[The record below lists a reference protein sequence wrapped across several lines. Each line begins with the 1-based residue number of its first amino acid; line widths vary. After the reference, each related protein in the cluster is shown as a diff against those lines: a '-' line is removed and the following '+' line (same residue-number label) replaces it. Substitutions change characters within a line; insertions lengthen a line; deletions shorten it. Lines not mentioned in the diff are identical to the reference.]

1 MSVIQCHKAIF
12 FLTSMRLFRSMK
24 YVRSITLRRDG
35 SKVLFAD
42 DLKIRVQNEVLAGAC
57 VGKYHFVPGD
67 FSVVSNRI
75 ARPGTLSIPS
85 EYTFRTV
92 IYAIAEGKHRAES
105 AFMETLN
112 NRHTTMKIP
121 YGK

>member
-1 MSVIQCHKAIF
+1 
-12 FLTSMRLFRSMK
+12 MRLFRSMK

-42 DLKIRVQNEVLAGAC
+42 DLKIQAEWS
-57 VGKYHFVPGD
+57 GD

-92 IYAIAEGKHRAES
+92 IYAIAEGKHRAAS

-121 YGK
+121 YEK